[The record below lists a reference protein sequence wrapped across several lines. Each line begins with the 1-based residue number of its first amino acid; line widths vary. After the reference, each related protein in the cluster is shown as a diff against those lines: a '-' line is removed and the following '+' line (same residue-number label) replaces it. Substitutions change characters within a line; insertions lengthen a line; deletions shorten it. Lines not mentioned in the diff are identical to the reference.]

1 MYYKDDLLAKDFAE
15 LVDIANELGADASI
29 SDKESL
35 VYDILEKQLRQ
46 KQ

>member
-15 LVDIANELGADASI
+15 LVDIANELGADAKAWSTI
-29 SDKESL
+29 FWRNR
-35 VYDILEKQLRQ
+35 LRQ